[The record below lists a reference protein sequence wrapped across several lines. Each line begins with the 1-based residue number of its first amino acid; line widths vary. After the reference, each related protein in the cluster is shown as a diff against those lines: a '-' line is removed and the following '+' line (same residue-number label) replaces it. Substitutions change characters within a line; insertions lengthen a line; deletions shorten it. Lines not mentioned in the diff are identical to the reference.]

1 MARSEPVTTRRDS
14 GSRRVRSARAD
25 RVAPG
30 FAFSRR
36 EVAEFA
42 GCSLQAIDKAIEQRV
57 VLKRRKRG
65 ETVIGVDGL
74 AVMVL
79 LCSAKLDLPV
89 KAKRLVRQ
97 WISRERPF
105 ANRGEQALELSE
117 VVVLRVSEPA
127 RVVLMEAEAYAAD
140 RDRLIASDPRIFG
153 GQPVIAGTR
162 IPVRTVAERL
172 DAGDTIDV
180 LAEDYPHVEP
190 RAFEVA
196 ALYARTHPRRGRPAK
211 PWRHGTTRTS
221 RGEAVHR
228 REPVTAAR
236 RHRT

>member
-1 MARSEPVTTRRDS
+1 MARSGSATTTRGS

-25 RVAPG
+25 RVVSE
-30 FAFSRR
+30 FSRR

-57 VLKRRKRG
+57 VPKRRKRG

-127 RVVLMEAEAYAAD
+127 RVVLMEAEAYAVD
-140 RDRLIASDPRIFG
+140 RDRLIASDPHIFG

-162 IPVRTVAERL
+162 IPVRTVGERL

-221 RGEAVHR
+221 QGEAVHR